1 MAERS
6 RGAHTFL
13 TPSVDH
19 QGVISFNSTRETVA
33 FLARRATW
41 GLGPGELDEFEARGV
56 RGTIDRL
63 VDPTG
68 AGIEEES
75 PVWAGMDMTYDRSD
89 RDAARAWTVDAFRRW
104 IDRLV
109 ESGRPL
115 DHHLAWFWHDHFA
128 VSTQVVKTL
137 PAFLDHLELCRSA
150 GRGDFRELIRRVTV
164 DPAML
169 VFLDGATSTGAA
181 PNENYGREL
190 LELYTVGIGNFAEED
205 VKAAA
210 TALTGWT
217 VRRSDGTA
225 RFVPRRHDD
234 TPQTL
239 LGVDG
244 VHDVDTTVA
253 AVTDNPACPVFIASK
268 MARHFLGAVDNSTIF
283 ALGDQFAEADLS
295 ISSLARATL
304 EAGVAG
310 TATPVVQA
318 PFPWL
323 MQISKA
329 LELRT
334 GIEEI
339 ATALGSMGQL
349 PGRPPNVGG
358 YPGAATWL
366 ASSATA
372 ARFSV
377 STAMARS
384 AATDAAAMDAARAA
398 DWDLLADLLL
408 RPAGFSEP
416 TLSALDGL
424 NPAASDR
431 PGEAALALAL
441 ASPDLLIA

>member
-1 MAERS
+1 M
-6 RGAHTFL
+6 
-13 TPSVDH
+13 
-19 QGVISFNSTRETVA
+19 
-33 FLARRATW
+33 
-41 GLGPGELDEFEARGV
+41 
-56 RGTIDRL
+56 
-63 VDPTG
+63 
-68 AGIEEES
+68 
-75 PVWAGMDMTYDRSD
+75 
-89 RDAARAWTVDAFRRW
+89 
-104 IDRLV
+104 
-109 ESGRPL
+109 
-115 DHHLAWFWHDHFA
+115 
-128 VSTQVVKTL
+128 
-137 PAFLDHLELCRSA
+137 
-150 GRGDFRELIRRVTV
+150 
-164 DPAML
+164 
-169 VFLDGATSTGAA
+169 
-181 PNENYGREL
+181 
-190 LELYTVGIGNFAEED
+190 
-205 VKAAA
+205 
-210 TALTGWT
+210 
-217 VRRSDGTA
+217 
-225 RFVPRRHDD
+225 
-234 TPQTL
+234 
-239 LGVDG
+239 
-244 VHDVDTTVA
+244 
-253 AVTDNPACPVFIASK
+253 
-268 MARHFLGAVDNSTIF
+268 
-283 ALGDQFAEADLS
+283 
-295 ISSLARATL
+295 
-304 EAGVAG
+304 
-310 TATPVVQA
+310 QA